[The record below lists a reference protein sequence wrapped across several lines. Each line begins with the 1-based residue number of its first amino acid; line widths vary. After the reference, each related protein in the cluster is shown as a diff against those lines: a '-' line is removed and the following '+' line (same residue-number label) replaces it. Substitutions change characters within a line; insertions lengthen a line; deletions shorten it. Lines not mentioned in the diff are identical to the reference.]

1 MQENLKKIEINR
13 PAVIVFG
20 YLTNPKH
27 TSKWMT
33 FIKKE
38 KAEPFPLCTET
49 TYKSTTDG
57 KTWDSYHVVGLELGR
72 LLELVSEDKN
82 YHARY
87 TITEKGAKSCVLEL
101 REWVDNGW
109 LELPLEDEM
118 MMLMKQNLEK

>member
-1 MQENLKKIEINR
+1 MQENLKKIEINC
-13 PAVIVFG
+13 PAAIVFG
-20 YLTNPKH
+20 YFTNPKY

-38 KAEPFPLCTET
+38 KAEPYPLCAET
-49 TYKSTTDG
+49 VYQNTTDG
-57 KTWDSYHVVGLELGR
+57 KSWDSYQVVKLEPGR
-72 LLELVSEDKN
+72 LLELVSDDGN
-82 YHARY
+82 YHSRY
-87 TITEKGAKSCVLEL
+87 TLTEKGAESCMLEF